1 MKLTFKSFIFALLL
15 ILVFVS
21 FSQAQTCNDSP
32 VYEIDMIKQNAE
44 TMLVYSVTAA
54 VKMETGES
62 LLAFYLEGKLIKL
75 TVDNSENEGYM
86 IAELF
91 FKDGFIRHVAEE
103 YRKDGKFYKDYYYF
117 NNNKLI
123 CYENEHSGD
132 YKDSILYSAAE
143 KKWLEKV
150 DKYLLAIQ

>member
-1 MKLTFKSFIFALLL
+1 MKNFIFILLL
-15 ILVFVS
+15 IPLCVS
-21 FSQAQTCNDSP
+21 FSQAQTCNDIL

-44 TMLVYSVTAA
+44 TMLVYSSTAN
-54 VKMETGES
+54 VKLESGEI
-62 LLAFYLEGKLIKL
+62 LLAFYYEGKLIKL

-91 FKDGFIRHVAEE
+91 FKDGFLRHIAEE
-103 YRKDGKFYKDYYYF
+103 YRKDDKFYKDFYYF
-117 NNNKLI
+117 KDDKLI
-123 CYENEHSGD
+123 CYQNENSGE
-132 YKDSILYSAAE
+132 YKGDELYSIAE

>member
-1 MKLTFKSFIFALLL
+1 MKKLVFTLLL
-15 ILVFVS
+15 IPVFVS
-21 FSQAQTCNDSP
+21 LSKAQTCNDSL

-44 TMLVYSVTAA
+44 TMLVYSSTTNL
-54 VKMETGES
+54 KLETGEI
-62 LLAFYLEGKLIKL
+62 LLAFYFEGKLIKL

-91 FKDGFIRHVAEE
+91 FKDGFLRHIAEE
-103 YRKDGKFYKDYYYF
+103 FRKGSKFYKDYYYF
-117 NNNKLI
+117 KSDKLI
-123 CYENEHSGD
+123 CFQNENSGD
-132 YKDSILYSAAE
+132 YKDDKIYSIAE